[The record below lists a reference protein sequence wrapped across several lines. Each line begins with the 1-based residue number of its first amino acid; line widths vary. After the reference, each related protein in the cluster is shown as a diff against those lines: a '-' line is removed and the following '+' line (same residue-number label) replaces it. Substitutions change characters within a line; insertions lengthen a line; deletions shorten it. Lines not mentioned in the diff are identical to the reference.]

1 MKPVPIPMKQWLAA
15 NERTR
20 VLPGDQW
27 YLNFSASILSLVK
40 QSPLFKEDDYAQ
52 KDATVSLTMYFQDVI
67 AQTGGWKTFTELYYK
82 QYNTYLPFYPLS
94 DSYIPDEINPEDIAF
109 VLWTLKSHFALYGP
123 DEYTLQN
130 PYDKDLLALAQ
141 EAYKMMDEKFE
152 EAPINE
158 KTSSFLWVMGPD
170 LLDMPFVPLPEIT
183 PETKLS
189 KDVEHCLEYSG
200 GKPLLYFATYKEL
213 CKFFVEVL
221 KWENTRSALLPDLQY
236 KKEFVIYANAK
247 GMLIAHDVAAYFCE
261 EHNPMYNAKRAAAEG
276 YKLFC
281 RPGGSFERLARKK
294 RKVRKILSR
303 LIRRPEGLFRLRKM
317 RLHGVEHIPAHF
329 EFVPSDPG
337 SEPDGEVAFA
347 LEFLAKL
354 SDRLLDDAVGE
365 AAPAGMHGRNDPPL
379 AVRDQDREAV
389 GRHHDGNDARRLRPR
404 GIRLRGVGNVVGMK
418 NFSAVHL

>member
-158 KTSSFLWVMGPD
+158 KTSSFLEKIELRLLQPLERLVPD
-170 LLDMPFVPLPEIT
+170 LGKLLDIRVHRFPPQAILFFQRLAQIPADGVGVRRVHGNL
-183 PETKLS
+183 
-189 KDVEHCLEYSG
+189 G
-200 GKPLLYFATYKEL
+200 GKLQQQTLAVVLHHQRLIVLLMADGGHGL
-213 CKFFVEVL
+213 CCQHDQRPEVC
-221 KWENTRSALLPDLQY
+221 AQHPLQY
-236 KKEFVIYANAK
+236 HGIHVVPSIQLQLD
-247 GMLIAHDVAAYFCE
+247 GCE
-261 EHNPMYNAKRAAAEG
+261 QLPVWPFLEHGRG
-276 YKLFC
+276 QTLH
-281 RPGGSFERLARKK
+281 GILAR
-294 RKVRKILSR
+294 
-303 LIRRPEGLFRLRKM
+303 RR
-317 RLHGVEHIPAHF
+317 V
-329 EFVPSDPG
+329 
-337 SEPDGEVAFA
+337 
-347 LEFLAKL
+347 
-354 SDRLLDDAVGE
+354 
-365 AAPAGMHGRNDPPL
+365 
-379 AVRDQDREAV
+379 
-389 GRHHDGNDARRLRPR
+389 
-404 GIRLRGVGNVVGMK
+404 
-418 NFSAVHL
+418 